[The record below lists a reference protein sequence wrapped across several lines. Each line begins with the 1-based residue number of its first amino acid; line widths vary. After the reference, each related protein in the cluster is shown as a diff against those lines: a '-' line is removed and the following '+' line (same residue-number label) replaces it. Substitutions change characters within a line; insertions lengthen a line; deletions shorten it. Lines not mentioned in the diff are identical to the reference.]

1 MNAPTRDA
9 RAPGRTARS
18 RAGGRPS
25 RQDSEARQLRVL
37 RVAQRAFLAM
47 GYAETTLDRIAR
59 EAGVAKK
66 TLYEH
71 YGDKAGLF
79 AVVVQGLR
87 GAWVDGL
94 RQIVIKAPDPRE
106 ALYEVAL
113 HLLEMGTRGDM
124 IALHR
129 LLLVEARRFPE
140 MIEGYYDPN
149 GALLDMAPLACYLRQ
164 AVQAGRLQFED
175 IDLACEQFVFL
186 VLGGIRVRML
196 RAVSV
201 RPAEPERAR
210 LARQAVRIFLHGSL
224 VPPATPVRIH

>member
-1 MNAPTRDA
+1 MNTPTRQTP
-9 RAPGRTARS
+9 APGRTART

-25 RQDSEARQLRVL
+25 RQDSAARQLRVL
-37 RVAQRAFLAM
+37 RVAQRAFLAR
-47 GYAETTLDRIAR
+47 GYAETTLDHIAR

-79 AVVVQGLR
+79 ALVVRRLR
-87 GAWVDGL
+87 SAWVDGL
-94 RQIVIKAPDPRE
+94 RQIVIQAPDPRV

-113 HLLEMGTRGDM
+113 HLLDMGTRDDM

-140 MIEGYYDPN
+140 MIEGYYDQR

-164 AVQAGRLQFED
+164 AAQAGILQCED

-196 RAVSV
+196 RAVRA
-201 RPAEPERAR
+201 RPDAQERAR
-210 LARQAVRIFLHGSL
+210 LARQAVGIFLQGCL
-224 VPPATPVRIH
+224 VPPAPGVRVH